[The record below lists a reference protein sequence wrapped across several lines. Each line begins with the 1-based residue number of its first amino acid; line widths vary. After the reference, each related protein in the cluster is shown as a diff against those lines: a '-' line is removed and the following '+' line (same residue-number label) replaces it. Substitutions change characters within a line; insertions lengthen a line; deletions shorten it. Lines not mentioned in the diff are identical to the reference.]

1 MTTPTRQAHE
11 SIVEYKTRRAVARK
25 VLRDIHREVDEIE
38 QQINIEHKAKR
49 IIFPILILIAAVL
62 VTLAL
67 WPDSL
72 RLLSSLIQLP

>member
-1 MTTPTRQAHE
+1 MTTPTRQHNE
-11 SIVEYKTRRAVARK
+11 SIVEYKTRRTVARK
-25 VLRDIHREVDEIE
+25 VLRDIHREVDDIE
-38 QQINIEHKAKR
+38 QQIKIENKAKR

-72 RLLSSLIQLP
+72 RLLSSLIQNP